1 MGVRTMLEQG
11 SLELVLEDE
20 VSGSLRETLVLRGSL
35 GDIDIMVLF
44 SSEILEH
51 WPPAL
56 QASRLN
62 EMRPFIL
69 AATERALRRRHFSEV
84 SGLFQADVLQYL
96 IVLSW
101 ADIAS

>member
-1 MGVRTMLEQG
+1 MRAPTDVDID
-11 SLELVLEDE
+11 SLVLDEE
-20 VSGSLRETLVLRGSL
+20 VSGSLQETLIFRGSL
-35 GDIDIMVLF
+35 GAVNVLVLF

-51 WPPAL
+51 WAPAL

-62 EMRPFIL
+62 EMRPFIV
-69 AATERALRRRHFSEV
+69 AATERALRKRQYSEIA
-84 SGLFQADVLQYL
+84 GLIPGEQAGYL